1 MPLIQSIILRVSV
14 PQLQNLNGPFKLLQG
29 IQSIYQLDDDLEIA
43 LCFKAEG
50 FGEFAAKTQDTGFGW
65 AMGAVKFDG
74 HGAALHCAIAQLE
87 FLCQKVDLE
96 VKQ

>member
-14 PQLQNLNGPFKLLQG
+14 PQLQNLNSALKLLQG
-29 IQSIYQLDDDLEIA
+29 IQSIFQLDYDLEIA
-43 LCFKAEG
+43 FCFKAEG
-50 FGEFAAKTQDTGFGW
+50 FGQFAAKVEDTGFGW
-65 AMGAVKFDG
+65 AMGAVEFDG